1 MLRYFIA
8 IFLFFL
14 LSCQQDSAADAQ
26 KPKRQLE
33 PVLCCDDKALKPG
46 SNFFQLLTTDVKL
59 PVDIANR
66 MVFMAKDS
74 IDLTRLKPRDIF
86 RNCWL
91 QDSSFFRISYIRPNY
106 RQMWHIDWFPAID
119 SMRIYN
125 SNRFV
130 KTDTLAIS
138 VKIETSL
145 YEALQDKEALP
156 VVFEMA
162 DIFQWEF
169 DFLTETRVGDSLN
182 VVYTQYVID
191 NENILLDKVI
201 YASYNGKLY
210 SNNIYYYPVLQGY
223 YDKEGGSTKRTFLR
237 SPLSYRRISSGFS
250 TGRYHPILKI
260 VRPHHGIDFAAP
272 KGTPVSASAD
282 GVVDYVGKKG
292 GLGNAVFIRHN
303 SVYRTAYGHLWRY
316 ARDIRKGKRVSQGQV
331 IGYVGKT
338 GMATGYHLHY
348 TMYRYGKPIDPFTM
362 KNPPGKEIPDSLQAD
377 FFKYRSDFNDWLNKN
392 GMHNSDDA
400 GSHADTTRSAFN

>member
-1 MLRYFIA
+1 MPK
-8 IFLFFL
+8 
-14 LSCQQDSAADAQ
+14 

-156 VVFEMA
+156 VVF
-162 DIFQWEF
+162 
-169 DFLTETRVGDSLN
+169 
-182 VVYTQYVID
+182 
-191 NENILLDKVI
+191 
-201 YASYNGKLY
+201 
-210 SNNIYYYPVLQGY
+210 
-223 YDKEGGSTKRTFLR
+223 
-237 SPLSYRRISSGFS
+237 
-250 TGRYHPILKI
+250 
-260 VRPHHGIDFAAP
+260 
-272 KGTPVSASAD
+272 
-282 GVVDYVGKKG
+282 
-292 GLGNAVFIRHN
+292 
-303 SVYRTAYGHLWRY
+303 
-316 ARDIRKGKRVSQGQV
+316 
-331 IGYVGKT
+331 
-338 GMATGYHLHY
+338 
-348 TMYRYGKPIDPFTM
+348 
-362 KNPPGKEIPDSLQAD
+362 
-377 FFKYRSDFNDWLNKN
+377 
-392 GMHNSDDA
+392 
-400 GSHADTTRSAFN
+400 